1 MKENVKSVIVL
12 TALCLVVAVLLSVTN
27 FYTAPIIEANKASQ
41 AVGSLAVVM
50 PDAQGF
56 EEITPLP
63 DDTPATVKNVYKETS
78 GLGYVVVLATTSQY
92 SSDDMGITVGIGTDG
107 KICGVTLTSYAE
119 SKDFGVDTYPQTY
132 VGADS
137 ALGGIDT
144 VAGVT
149 YSSTAFKNAITD
161 AFTIL
166 FEVGDVAEGEKSE
179 EQLIEEV
186 MPMALPGCADTLGKA
201 QVVEGTLID
210 GATAAY
216 DAVNGVGHIYVMD
229 NSGTTVVAGVN
240 AFGERKIYD
249 LEGNDIT
256 DSCAAL
262 VEKIAAV
269 PSIESENL
277 ESNSKLI
284 ADFFD
289 PEAVLTPIHST
300 GTFDSLVGGFIV
312 ESAEGTQYVFISNYF
327 GFSEPMKFIVI
338 LDENGT
344 VVSAKCKSALIQ
356 EAEYYGANPLTDETG
371 YKEGLVG
378 LTETDDSILVS
389 GATITTTA
397 ARKSLDSAFAA
408 FKTVKEAA

>member
-27 FYTAPIIEANKASQ
+27 FYTAPIIEANKASE

-119 SKDFGVDTYPQTY
+119 SKDFGAEYPQTY

-186 MPMALPGCADTLGKA
+186 MPIALPGCVDTLGKA

-216 DAVNGVGHIYVMD
+216 DAANGVGHIYVMD
-229 NSGTTVVAGVN
+229 NGGTTVVAGVN
-240 AFGERKIYD
+240 AFGESKIYD

-269 PSIESENL
+269 PSIESESL
-277 ESNSKLI
+277 EANSSLV
-284 ADFFD
+284 AGYFD
-289 PEAVLTPIHST
+289 EEAVLTPIHST

-312 ESAEGTQYVFISNYF
+312 ESAEGTQYALISNYF
-327 GFSEPMKFIVI
+327 GFAEPMKFVVI
-338 LDENGT
+338 LDETGA
-344 VVSAKCKSALIQ
+344 VVSVKCRTELIQ
-356 EAEYYGANPLTDETG
+356 ESEYYGANPLTDEAG
-371 YKEGLVG
+371 YKDSLAG
-378 LTETDDSILVS
+378 LTQTDDSILIS

-408 FKTVKEAA
+408 FETVKEAA